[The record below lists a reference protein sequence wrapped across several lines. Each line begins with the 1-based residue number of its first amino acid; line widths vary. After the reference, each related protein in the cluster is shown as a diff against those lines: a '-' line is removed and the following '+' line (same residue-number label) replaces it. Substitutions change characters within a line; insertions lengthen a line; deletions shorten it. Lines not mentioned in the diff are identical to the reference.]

1 MKESRS
7 ESITVRVP
15 TDLMKAV
22 RERAIA
28 LGMGETE
35 NDISVSEVVK
45 AALKTFVGI
54 DSDTMPNAVSDNV
67 KHRLETLEV
76 LVSAI
81 NLDALKSEIL
91 KDVELLIA
99 NIPSGKAVVNAIAA
113 PEIRHNQLDLTDI
126 PPASQA
132 IAVSPEVKKSLITV
146 NDKPKST
153 KGSAKSKPILT
164 RPEAMAIA
172 VSFGFTGTGQ
182 NLYDWAK
189 AALTA
194 KSDESRSANNEKL
207 AVVGLIAV
215 LSPENKPA
223 WQAKA

>member
-1 MKESRS
+1 MKELKS

-35 NDISVSEVVK
+35 NDISISDVVK

-54 DSDTMPNAVSDNV
+54 DSDTMSNTVNDNV
-67 KHRLETLEV
+67 RHRLEALEV

-81 NLDALKSEIL
+81 NLDDLKSEIL

-99 NIPSGKAVVNAIAA
+99 NIPSGQAVVSAIAT
-113 PEIRHNQLDLTDI
+113 PETRHNQLDLTDI
-126 PPASQA
+126 PASQA
-132 IAVSPEVKKSLITV
+132 IAVSPEVKKSLTSV
-146 NDKPKST
+146 SDKPKT
-153 KGSAKSKPILT
+153 KQSAISKPILT

-172 VSFGFTGTGQ
+172 KNLGFLGTGQ

-189 AALTA
+189 ASLNA
-194 KSDESRSANNEKL
+194 KSDESRLANSEKL
-207 AVVGLIAV
+207 SEVGLVAV

>member
-15 TDLMKAV
+15 SDLMKAV

-54 DSDTMPNAVSDNV
+54 DSDSMSNTVSDNV
-67 KHRLETLEV
+67 RHRLESLEV

-99 NIPSGKAVVNAIAA
+99 NIPSGQAVVRAIAS
-113 PEIRHNQLDLTDI
+113 PENLSMINNISQPETRHNQLDLTDI
-126 PPASQA
+126 PA
-132 IAVSPEVKKSLITV
+132 IAVSPEIVQIDAQVDLDHPYPVGTELRLKELSEYLGFNLINHSTYAKK
-146 NDKPKST
+146 
-153 KGSAKSKPILT
+153 KGISKEDYINRL
-164 RPEAMAIA
+164 AIA
-172 VSFGFTGTGQ
+172 KGELWRFTTVGTR
-182 NLYDWAK
+182 
-189 AALTA
+189 T
-194 KSDESRSANNEKL
+194 
-207 AVVGLIAV
+207 IAV
-215 LSPENKPA
+215 RVS
-223 WQAKA
+223 